1 MCERISRTH
10 LGNRAPRAGRR
21 DNCGFP
27 PDLAQGGGTL
37 SRLPR
42 VGQQVMNAADHYV
55 LIEFCCP
62 ICLRSI
68 RSPDTDRIPRCER
81 CLIRMEPDSDEPP
94 RRSPTR
100 PVMAGRDRE

>member
-10 LGNRAPRAGRR
+10 FKKVLEIA
-21 DNCGFP
+21 
-27 PDLAQGGGTL
+27 LQGGTAGQL
-37 SRLPR
+37 ADFRQIWPR
-42 VGQQVMNAADHYV
+42 EVGQQVMNAADHYV

-68 RSPDTDRIPRCER
+68 RAPDTYRIPRCER